1 VKLVMSELFENSTS
15 STCSNSTKCY
25 RRTLLSLNGVWKVA
39 LLYRVFCEMGYSD
52 SLYEALSVSMVV

>member
-15 STCSNSTKCY
+15 STCSNSAKCY
-25 RRTLLSLNGVWKVA
+25 GRMLLSLNGVWKVA

-52 SLYEALSVSMVV
+52 SLYDALSVSMVV